1 MSIEKD
7 MYDYQFKNKYLKY
20 KKKYQILKE
29 QQAGNVG
36 CKNWYYFFC
45 FEPDFTG
52 HWIDP
57 SIPVIKKED
66 FDSLDKFKK
75 KVVYK
80 AYELNSSGVGYS
92 TLGLSYYQGLS
103 NIEPNYDGIINKT
116 LGFSFKGLGTK
127 TITKTKNTKMGANVN
142 NLDLFDPNAIMTI
155 NSELISGITYKTKF
169 LNNGIKKNNNNALR
183 YPSQQSGTT
192 SKPVV
197 IEVTNSLIKP
207 PIKIHRIVSFY
218 GNALSEIL
226 EVKYENINMSRAM
239 IVKEIVPMSKET
251 IKELYD
257 IDIKPRNKLT
267 DIFKFDKIDT
277 STLS

>member
-7 MYDYQFKNKYLKY
+7 MYDYQFKKKYLKY

-52 HWIDP
+52 HWIEP
-57 SIPVIKKED
+57 SIPAIKKED

-80 AYELNSSGVGYS
+80 AYELNSYGVGYS
-92 TLGLSYYQGLS
+92 TLGLSYYKGLS

-127 TITKTKNTKMGANVN
+127 TITKTKNTKMGANAN

-155 NSELISGITYKTKF
+155 NSELISSITYKTKF
-169 LNNGIKKNNNNALR
+169 LNDGIQHNNNKALR
-183 YPSQQSGTT
+183 YPSQSGTT
-192 SKPVV
+192 NKSVV
-197 IEVTNSLIKP
+197 IEVTDSLTKP

-218 GNALSEIL
+218 GDALNEIL
-226 EVKYENINMSRAM
+226 EVKYDKNGTRDM

-257 IDIKPRNKLT
+257 IDIKPRNKLS
-267 DIFKFDKIDT
+267 DIFKFDEINT
-277 STLS
+277 TILS